1 MERRVEPEILDGLP
15 VGDPAARR
23 SRRDL
28 ARVNRI
34 MGNAGILAR
43 RLGRLRRSPR
53 NILEIGAGDG
63 ATSLAIARKLHR
75 HWPGARVTLLDR
87 QPAVPRE
94 RLAGFARLGWQAEP
108 VTGDVFDVL
117 ATSRGHDLILANLF
131 LHHFDD
137 RLDDLLELIANRA
150 PAFAAAEPRRTSV
163 ALAGSRLLGLL
174 MVSDVTR
181 HDATVSVRAGFRS
194 TEIGDRWPE
203 DAGHELAE
211 SRAGLFTHLF
221 SAERSA

>member
-1 MERRVEPEILDGLP
+1 MERRVEPEILDGLHAD
-15 VGDPAARR
+15 DPAARR

-43 RLGRLRRSPR
+43 RLGRLRGSPR

-63 ATSLAIARKLHR
+63 ATSLAIARKLYR
-75 HWPGARVTLLDR
+75 HWPGARLTLLDR
-87 QPAVPRE
+87 QPVVPRQ
-94 RLAGFARLGWQAEP
+94 RLAAFAALGWQAEP

-117 ATSRGHDLILANLF
+117 GRSRGHDLIIANLF

-137 RLDDLLELIANRA
+137 WLDDLLELIASRA

-174 MVSDVTR
+174 MVSEITR
-181 HDATVSVRAGFRS
+181 HDATLSVRAGFRS
-194 TEIGDRWPE
+194 TEIGDRWPKGR
-203 DAGHELAE
+203 GHDLAE
-211 SRAGLFTHLF
+211 GHAGLFTHLF